1 MIRECDKLI
10 SPREAIEMVQKCRKD
25 RLTYVLDILRV
36 AGYEFSEQEVGVSR
50 AVKVSVEKMNEL
62 NRQGKKRNWKESD
75 DEAIILLR
83 QVYLKGVKF
92 TDVNKLTGVNRTV
105 LYEYLKGE
113 RSVPLAYREKLIRTL
128 HELLERSDCLNG

>member
-1 MIRECDKLI
+1 MVREYDKLI

-50 AVKVSVEKMNEL
+50 AVKVSIEKVNEL
-62 NRQGKKRNWKESD
+62 NRIGKKRNWKESS
-75 DEAIILLR
+75 DEAIVLLR
-83 QVYLKGVKF
+83 EAYLNGIKF
-92 TDVNKLTGVNRTV
+92 TDVNRLTGINRTV

-113 RSVPLAYREKLIRTL
+113 RDVPLAYRERLIKTL
-128 HELLERSDCLNG
+128 RELLERREQMDG

>member
-1 MIRECDKLI
+1 MVRECDKLI

-62 NRQGKKRNWKESD
+62 NRQGRKRNWKESD

-83 QVYLKGVKF
+83 QVYLKGVKL

>member
-1 MIRECDKLI
+1 MVRECDKLI

>member
-1 MIRECDKLI
+1 MVRECDKLI

-62 NRQGKKRNWKESD
+62 NRQGRKRNWKESD

-113 RSVPLAYREKLIRTL
+113 RSVPLAYREKLIRML

>member
-1 MIRECDKLI
+1 MVRECDKLI

-25 RLTYVLDILRV
+25 RLTYVLDILMV

-62 NRQGKKRNWKESD
+62 NRQGRKRNWKESD

-128 HELLERSDCLNG
+128 NELLERSDCLNG

>member
-1 MIRECDKLI
+1 MAKECDKLI

-50 AVKVSVEKMNEL
+50 AVKVSIEKVNEL
-62 NRQGKKRNWKESD
+62 NRIGKKRNWKESS
-75 DEAIILLR
+75 DEAIVLLR
-83 QVYLKGVKF
+83 EAYLKGIKF
-92 TDVNKLTGVNRTV
+92 TDVNRLTGINRTV

-113 RSVPLAYREKLIRTL
+113 RNVPEAYRERLIGTMR
-128 HELLERSDCLNG
+128 ELLDRRDGQDG

>member
-1 MIRECDKLI
+1 MVRECDKLI

-62 NRQGKKRNWKESD
+62 NRQGRKQNWKESD

>member
-1 MIRECDKLI
+1 MVRECDKLI
-10 SPREAIEMVQKCRKD
+10 SPSEAIEMVQKCRKD

>member
-1 MIRECDKLI
+1 MVRECDKLI

-62 NRQGKKRNWKESD
+62 NRQGRKRNWKESD